1 MRFVAL
7 FILLLAETA
16 FAVEPALEMQRV
28 VRSFYKL
35 YFTVRPSGV
44 PSEKEQQ
51 KFKPY
56 LSAVLA
62 KVLKEADQA
71 EQQYRKKTRGE
82 VPPLLDGDLFTS
94 LFEGA
99 TEFKVL
105 SCDTKTSSCLVEF
118 SYVESRKG
126 ASPTTSWKDKV
137 YLVKDPQGWMVDDI
151 EFLGDWRFMHK
162 GRLQD
167 LLKQVIKEGNDS

>member
-1 MRFVAL
+1 MRSVAL
-7 FILLLAETA
+7 FILLVTMTA
-16 FAVEPALEMQRV
+16 FAAEPALEMERIV
-28 VRSFYKL
+28 SSFYKIYL
-35 YFTVRPSGV
+35 TVRPSGV

-56 LSAVLA
+56 LSEALMVL
-62 KVLKEADQA
+62 LREADQA
-71 EQQYRKKTRGE
+71 EQQNHKKTRSE
-82 VPPLLDGDLFTS
+82 VPPLAEGDLFTS

-126 ASPTTSWKDKV
+126 ASPTTWKDKA

-151 EFLGDWRFMHK
+151 EFLGDWQFMHK

-167 LLKQVIKEGNDS
+167 LLRQVIKEGNDS